1 MKMQHIEQPNMNTF
15 MHDFYNQNQSV
26 SSLFH
31 YMPSTAS
38 YEKRAKMLQNHSTK
52 RKELTQVIRS
62 YMGDLPS
69 SDVVEKHLKELEE
82 NAFVVIGGQQAGLL
96 TGPLYSIHKAISVI
110 LLAKQQRDALQHPV
124 IPVFWIAGEDHDLD
138 EINSTFTHAN
148 GRLVKHTYNDRPN
161 RKQMAFETE
170 IEPDKVNRL
179 IESIFKQ
186 TSETMHTKELLFKL
200 KSFAAYS
207 RTYSEFFT
215 KLMHDFFANEGLL
228 LIDAAYEP
236 LRKLESPYFT
246 KMIEESQEISK
257 RVVQQ
262 ELLFNEMGYGEPIQ
276 AAFENAHLFFVQ
288 DGERYLLK
296 RQDNL
301 FINEAANIELSKEEL
316 LEIAKKTPEQLSNNV
331 VTRPLMQ
338 EMLFPVLAFVGGSGE
353 LAYWATFKTV
363 FDHFNME
370 LPVMVP
376 RLSITLVDRKS
387 AQYLNDLQLSIENT
401 FDGYLFTR
409 KEDFIIGIHD
419 DKAHAMI
426 SEMQNSLNKYYEE
439 FKAYIETSEIS
450 IGNIVDTNLDKHL
463 KQFTYLKQKVEDDTL
478 IRHETMIR
486 KFQHLEGMLY
496 PEQSLQERNYS
507 PYLFMNEAGES
518 LVEKLLEMPFEFNGK
533 HTIIYL

>member
-363 FDHFNME
+363 FEHFNME

-409 KEDFIIGIHD
+409 KEDFIIGIQD

>member
-409 KEDFIIGIHD
+409 KEDFIIGIQD

-450 IGNIVDTNLDKHL
+450 IANIVDTNLDKHL

>member
-15 MHDFYNQNQSV
+15 MHDFYNQNQNV

-38 YEKRAKMLQNHSTK
+38 YEKRAKMLQNHATE
-52 RKELTQVIRS
+52 RKELSRVIRS
-62 YMGDLPS
+62 FMGDLPS
-69 SDVVEKHLKELEE
+69 SDKVEKHLKELEE

-170 IEPDKVNRL
+170 IEPNKVSML
-179 IESIFKQ
+179 IESVFKQ
-186 TSETMHTKELLFKL
+186 TSETMHTKELLLKL
-200 KSFAAYS
+200 KSFAANS
-207 RTYSEFFT
+207 RTYSEFFS

-228 LIDAAYEP
+228 LIDAAYGP

-262 ELLFNEMGYGEPIQ
+262 EQLFNEMGYGEPIQ

-288 DGERYLLK
+288 DGERFLLK

-301 FINEAANIELSKEEL
+301 FTNEAASIELTKEEL

-338 EMLFPVLAFVGGSGE
+338 EMLFPVLAFVGGPGE

-363 FDHFNME
+363 FEHFDME

-387 AQYLNDLQLSIENT
+387 AQYLKDLQLSIENA
-401 FDGYLFTR
+401 FDGHLLSS
-409 KEDFIIGIHD
+409 KEDFIIGIQD

-426 SEMQNSLNKYYEE
+426 SEMQDSLNKYYEQ
-439 FKAYIETSEIS
+439 FKAYIETTEIS
-450 IGNIVDTNLDKHL
+450 LGNIVDTNLDKHQ

-496 PEQSLQERNYS
+496 PEQSLQERNYN

-533 HTIIYL
+533 HTIIYI

>member
-1 MKMQHIEQPNMNTF
+1 MKMQQIEQPNMNNF

-38 YEKRAKMLQNHSTK
+38 YEKRAKKLQNHPAS
-52 RKELTQVIRS
+52 RKELSRVIRS
-62 YMGDLPS
+62 FMGDLPPN
-69 SDVVEKHLKELEE
+69 DKVEKHLKELEE

-161 RKQMAFETE
+161 RKQMAFKTE
-170 IEPDKVNRL
+170 IEPDKVSML

-186 TSETMHTKELLFKL
+186 TSETMHTKKLLLKL
-200 KSFAAYS
+200 KSFASNS
-207 RTYSEFFT
+207 RTYSEFFS
-215 KLMHDFFANEGLL
+215 KLMNDFFVNEGLL

-246 KMIEESQEISK
+246 KMIEESHEISK

-262 ELLFNEMGYGEPIQ
+262 EQLFNEMGYGEPIQ
-276 AAFENAHLFFVQ
+276 AAFDNAHLFFVQ
-288 DGERYLLK
+288 DGERFLLK

-301 FINEAANIELSKEEL
+301 FINEAGSIELTKEEL
-316 LEIAKKTPEQLSNNV
+316 LEIAQKTPEQLSNNV

-338 EMLFPVLAFVGGSGE
+338 EMLFPVLAFVGGPGE

-363 FDHFNME
+363 FEHFDME

-387 AQYLNDLQLSIENT
+387 AQYLENLQLSIEDA
-401 FDGYLFTR
+401 FDGHLLSR
-409 KEDFIIGIHD
+409 KEDFIIGIQD

-426 SEMQNSLNKYYEE
+426 SEMQNSLNKHYEE

-450 IGNIVDTNLDKHL
+450 IGKIVDTNLDKHQ

-518 LVEKLLEMPFEFNGK
+518 LVEKLFEMPFEFNGK
-533 HTIIYL
+533 HSIIYI

>member
-363 FDHFNME
+363 FEHFNME

>member
-15 MHDFYNQNQSV
+15 MQDFYNQKQSV

-31 YMPSTAS
+31 YMPTTAS
-38 YEKRAKMLQNHSTK
+38 YNERAKMLQSHPAQ
-52 RKELTQVIRS
+52 RKELSQVIRS
-62 YMGDLPS
+62 YMEDLPTS
-69 SDVVEKHLKELEE
+69 EKVERHLKELEE

-96 TGPLYSIHKAISVI
+96 TGPLYSVHKAISVI

-161 RKQMAFETE
+161 RKQMASKTE
-170 IEPDKVNRL
+170 IEPDKVNML
-179 IESIFKQ
+179 IDSVFKQ
-186 TSETMHTKELLFKL
+186 TGETRHTKELLLKL
-200 KSFAAYS
+200 KSFAAS
-207 RTYSEFFT
+207 SHTYSEFFS

-236 LRKLESPYFT
+236 LRKLESPYFK
-246 KMIEESQEISK
+246 KMIEHSHEISK

-262 ELLFNEMGYGEPIQ
+262 EQLFNEMGYGEPIQ
-276 AAFENAHLFFVQ
+276 ASFDNAHLFFVQ
-288 DGERYLLK
+288 DGERFLLK
-296 RQDNL
+296 RQNDL
-301 FINEAANIELSKEEL
+301 FSNEAAHIELTKDEL
-316 LEIAKKTPEQLSNNV
+316 LEIAQKTPEQLSNNV

-338 EMLFPVLAFVGGSGE
+338 EMVFPVLAFVGGAGE
-353 LAYWATFKTV
+353 LAYWGTFKTV
-363 FDHFNME
+363 FEIFDME

-387 AQYLNDLQLSIENT
+387 SQYLENLQLTIENA
-401 FDGYLFTR
+401 FNGHLLSR
-409 KEDFIIGIHD
+409 KEDFIIGIQD
-419 DKAHAMI
+419 DKAHEMI
-426 SEMQNSLNKYYEE
+426 SEMQNALNKYYEE
-439 FKAYIETSEIS
+439 FKIYIETSEIS
-450 IGNIVDTNLDKHL
+450 IGNIVDTNLAKHQ
-463 KQFTYLKQKVEDDTL
+463 KQFTYLKQKIEDDTL

-486 KFQHLEGMLY
+486 KFQHLEGMLF

-518 LVEKLLEMPFEFNGK
+518 LVEKLLVLPFEFNGK
-533 HTIIYL
+533 HTIVYI